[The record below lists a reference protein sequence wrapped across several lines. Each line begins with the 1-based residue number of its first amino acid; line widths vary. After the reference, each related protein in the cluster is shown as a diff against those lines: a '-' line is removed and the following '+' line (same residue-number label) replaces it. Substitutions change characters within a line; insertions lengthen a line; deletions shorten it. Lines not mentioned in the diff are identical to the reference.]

1 VGLAEAGADVA
12 ALDVA
17 PLTDTCADVTSA
29 GRLTHP
35 IRCDLAEASRATA
48 GEVIADCVD
57 ALGRIDILVNNAG
70 LIRRSPAAEFSEED
84 WNDVLQINLSSAFFL
99 CQAFAKHLMI
109 EGKPGKIIN
118 TASVLSFQGGVLA
131 PSYTASKSALAG
143 ITRALANEWA
153 AHGIN
158 VNAIAPSYFT
168 TELTAAV
175 RSDEERNRQL
185 LERLPAGR
193 YGTPDDVKGAVVFLA
208 SSAADYVHGAV
219 VPVDGG
225 WLAR

>member
-1 VGLAEAGADVA
+1 MIEE
-12 ALDVA
+12 
-17 PLTDTCADVTSA
+17 CIES
-29 GRLTHP
+29 
-35 IRCDLAEASRATA
+35 
-48 GEVIADCVD
+48 
-57 ALGRIDILVNNAG
+57 LGRIDILVNNAG
-70 LIRRSPAAEFSEED
+70 IIRRSPAVDFPEED
-84 WNDVLQINLSSAFFL
+84 WTRVLHINLSSAFFMS
-99 CQAFAKHLMI
+99 QAFARHIMS
-109 EGKPGKIIN
+109 EGKAGKIVN
-118 TASVLSFQGGVLA
+118 TASVLSFQGGVFA
-131 PSYTASKSALAG
+131 PSYTASKSGLAG

-153 AHGIN
+153 PHGIN

-175 RSDEERNRQL
+175 RSDAERGRQL

-208 SSAADYVHGAV
+208 SGAADYVHGAV

>member
-1 VGLAEAGADVA
+1 VA
-12 ALDVA
+12 ALDVVSV
-17 PLTDTCADVTSA
+17 TETCADITA
-29 GRLTHP
+29 QGRRCHA
-35 IRCDLAEASRATA
+35 IQCDLAEVSPTTA
-48 GEVIADCVD
+48 AQVIAECIE
-57 ALGRIDILVNNAG
+57 ALGRIDILANNAG
-70 LIRRSPAAEFSEED
+70 IIRRFPAVDFPED
-84 WNDVLQINLSSAFFL
+84 DWTRVLHINLSSAFFL
-99 CQAFAKHLMI
+99 SQALARHLLG
-109 EGKPGKIIN
+109 EGKPGKIVN
-118 TASVLSFQGGVLA
+118 TASVLSFEGGVFA
-131 PSYTASKSALAG
+131 PSYTASKSGLAG

-153 AHGIN
+153 QHGIN

-168 TELTAAV
+168 TELTSAV
-175 RSDEERNRQL
+175 RNDEERSRQL

>member
-1 VGLAEAGADVA
+1 VA

-17 PLTDTCADVTSA
+17 SVADTCADIIAA
-29 GRLTHP
+29 GRRCHA
-35 IRCDLAEASRATA
+35 IECDLADASPTTA
-48 GEVIADCVD
+48 VQVVAECIE
-57 ALGRIDILVNNAG
+57 ALGRIDILANNAG
-70 LIRRSPAAEFSEED
+70 IIRRSPAADFPEED
-84 WNDVLQINLSSAFFL
+84 WTRVLHINLSSAFFL
-99 CQAFAKHLMI
+99 SQALARHLI
-109 EGKPGKIIN
+109 GEGKPGKIVN
-118 TASVLSFQGGVLA
+118 TASVLSFEGGVFA
-131 PSYTASKSALAG
+131 PSYTASKSGLAG

-153 AHGIN
+153 PHGIN
-158 VNAIAPSYFT
+158 VNAIAPSYYT
-168 TELTAAV
+168 TELTSAI
-175 RSDEERNRQL
+175 RNDEERSRQL